1 MSFSVLSI
9 VNRVKL
15 NKPLKEPHSSHSFLS
30 DFILGS
36 QDGLVNVLGILLGI
50 SAATSDVRIIF
61 VGALAALGAESISM
75 GAVAYTSKLARRWQY
90 QKAASHELLE
100 TKQDP
105 AMEIKEVRD
114 IFKEWGYEGTALETV
129 TDQIASN
136 PKAMQEFMMSFE
148 LKLAP
153 VEKDEARR
161 SFGVVL
167 SSTIFGSI
175 IPLIPFFFVTAA
187 TIAAGSI
194 ASVIVSGALLFIIG
208 AYEARTTV
216 GSVFWGGSMMT
227 IIGLSAGFAG
237 YLIGH
242 LIGTVPGL

>member
-1 MSFSVLSI
+1 M
-9 VNRVKL
+9 K
-15 NKPLKEPHSSHSFLS
+15 KPLKEPHSSHSFLS

-50 SAATSDVRIIF
+50 SAATSDVRIIY

-75 GAVAYTSKLARRWQY
+75 GAVAYTSTVARRRQY
-90 QKAASHELLE
+90 LKESDREQLE

-105 AMEIKEVRD
+105 AMEREEVSNVLKGWD
-114 IFKEWGYEGTALETV
+114 YQGSELETM
-129 TDQIASN
+129 TNQIASN

-161 SFGVVL
+161 SFAVVL

-175 IPLIPFFFVTAA
+175 IPLIPFLFVTAS
-187 TIAAGSI
+187 TITAGSI
-194 ASVIVSGALLFIIG
+194 ASVIVSGALLFFIG

-216 GSVFWGGSMMT
+216 GSVWWSGLQMM

-237 YLIGH
+237 YLIGR
-242 LIGTVPGL
+242 LVGSVPV

>member
-1 MSFSVLSI
+1 MI
-9 VNRVKL
+9 PIHRL
-15 NKPLKEPHSSHSFLS
+15 NLKKPLKEPHSSHSFLS

-50 SAATSDVRIIF
+50 SAATSDVRIIY

-75 GAVAYTSKLARRWQY
+75 GAVAYTSTVARRRQY
-90 QKAASHELLE
+90 LKESDREQLE

-105 AMEIKEVRD
+105 AMEKEEVSNILKGWD
-114 IFKEWGYEGTALETV
+114 YQGPELESMTN
-129 TDQIASN
+129 QIASN

-161 SFGVVL
+161 SFAVVL

-175 IPLIPFFFVTAA
+175 IPLIPFLFVTAA
-187 TIAAGSI
+187 TITAGSI
-194 ASVIVSGALLFIIG
+194 ASVIVSGALLFFIG

-216 GSVFWGGSMMT
+216 GSVWWSGLQMM

-237 YLIGH
+237 YLIGR
-242 LIGTVPGL
+242 LVGSVPV

>member
-1 MSFSVLSI
+1 MSFSILSI
-9 VNRVKL
+9 VNRVRLK
-15 NKPLKEPHSSHSFLS
+15 KPLKEPHPSHSFLS

-75 GAVAYTSKLARRWQY
+75 GAVAYTSTLARRRQY
-90 QKAASHELLE
+90 QKAASLEQLE
-100 TKQDP
+100 TKQNP
-105 AMEIKEVRD
+105 AMELEEVRS
-114 IFKEWGYEGTALETV
+114 IFKKWGYEGAALDTV
-129 TDQIASN
+129 TNQIVSN
-136 PKAMQEFMMSFE
+136 PRAMQEFMMSFE

-161 SFGVVL
+161 SFAVVL
-167 SSTIFGSI
+167 SSTVFGSI

-216 GSVFWGGSMMT
+216 GSVLWGGLMMT

-242 LIGTVPGL
+242 LIGAVPGL